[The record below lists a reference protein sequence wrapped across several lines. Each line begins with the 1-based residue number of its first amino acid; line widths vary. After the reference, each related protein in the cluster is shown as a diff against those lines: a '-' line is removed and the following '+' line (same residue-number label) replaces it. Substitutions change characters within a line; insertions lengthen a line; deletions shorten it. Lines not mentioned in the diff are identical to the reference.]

1 MLVEEQMGLV
11 VPRHKLALIL
21 EMLARPA
28 NFATYSFLFT
38 DSFLNLTGV
47 FAVEGRALAIH
58 EANRGKEA
66 LSGNAVNHNL
76 YVACWTLWIVV
87 S

>member
-1 MLVEEQMGLV
+1 MHTWLTYTI
-11 VPRHKLALIL
+11 HTHT
-21 EMLARPA
+21 ARPA

-76 YVACWTLWIVV
+76 YVAY
-87 S
+87 